1 MVNDKF
7 AFENFVIS
15 KSESA
20 EATGD
25 PAQTFSGGMGI
36 GGTRISRADNLA
48 QQNERRVGE
57 LVFFMS
63 ELNETSSP

>member
-1 MVNDKF
+1 MVNDKL
-7 AFENFVIS
+7 AFENFVIG

-36 GGTRISRADNLA
+36 GGMRISCAHNL
-48 QQNERRVGE
+48 
-57 LVFFMS
+57 
-63 ELNETSSP
+63 T